1 LCNQSLAIAAN
12 FLAKSEI
19 TGLHAATQSSP
30 ELQAFL
36 IKQSEKI
43 ATLE

>member
-1 LCNQSLAIAAN
+1 MVILATKLRNLDLAIAAE

-19 TGLHAATQSSP
+19 TGLYAATQSSP

-36 IKQSEKI
+36 D
-43 ATLE
+43 